1 MVSMKR
7 SKTKNEKHKIQL
19 ELTNSKILLFN
30 EQHQI
35 KNILNFLQKWMTPNG
50 CRTKSG
56 HHTKTL
62 KNHKTHWGANTP
74 HFINTEDLPIS
85 VFYH

>member
-1 MVSMKR
+1 M
-7 SKTKNEKHKIQL
+7 
-19 ELTNSKILLFN
+19 LFN

-62 KNHKTHWGANTP
+62 KNVKTHWGVNTP